1 LLLPLQ
7 TILNNE
13 IGLVQVGG
21 RPTLTENAPM
31 NGESLNVRAELLNA
45 LSRLAPSLV
54 SEGRLNTSAL
64 NDLFGDVDAPESER
78 YQISWRGKND
88 AYKVLQATST
98 STLKPCV
105 ETSINWE
112 NSKNLFIE
120 GENLEVLKLLQRTYF
135 GKVRFIYIDPPY
147 NTGSDSFIYPDKFSE
162 TKEEYLVRIGNKDD
176 SGKLLK
182 EGLFRPNTKEN
193 GQFHSNW
200 LSMMLPRLFLARN
213 LLSDDGVFVTS
224 IDDNEAYSL
233 KLVLDEVFG
242 EENFAG
248 DIIWNSTKSVTNT
261 ALLSVSHTHNLV
273 YFKDVEYHKKNR
285 YEFRLPDTP
294 EGFSNPDN
302 DTRGPWKADP
312 FQVEGERPNQL
323 YEIVN
328 PKTGQKYV
336 PNPGNSWKNDFEKFV
351 ELMSDNRIV
360 FGTSGEAGPQ
370 RKRFWSE
377 AQERGR
383 VTKSLWTDVDTTA
396 NATAYLIQ
404 LMGKK
409 VFTNPKPVDLIQRF
423 IQLGTVGKN
432 ENNEIVM
439 DFFGGSG
446 TTAEAVMKQN
456 KEDGGSRRFIFV
468 TLPEPLD
475 DKSQAGK
482 EAKGLGHLTIADV
495 AHSRISKAIEVLSGA
510 SSNQNDLFTS
520 SDKTNVDLGFRH
532 FKLTTSN
539 IKNWRGDIS
548 TNIDELSIQLK
559 LTETSENSDSSGLD
573 IALEMVLKEGLD
585 LSTPVVEAK
594 FGHGVGH
601 VIGKNEIVVIHGQ
614 MTKEDFANVIKL
626 KPKSVICLDS
636 IFNYKDSDKTNT
648 QLQFE
653 DAGIGFRTV

>member
-1 LLLPLQ
+1 M
-7 TILNNE
+7 
-13 IGLVQVGG
+13 
-21 RPTLTENAPM
+21 TEKAPM
-31 NGESLNVRAELLNA
+31 DGESLDVRAELLKA
-45 LSRLAPSLV
+45 LSQIAPSLV
-54 SEGRLNTSAL
+54 SEGRLNSSAL

-98 STLKPCV
+98 STLKPFK

-112 NSKNLFIE
+112 TSKNLFIE
-120 GENLEVLKLLQRTYF
+120 GENLEVLKVLQRTYF

-162 TKEEYLVRIGNKDD
+162 TKEEYLVRIGEKDE

-233 KLVLDEVFG
+233 KLLLDEVFG

-248 DIIWNSTKSVTNT
+248 DIVWNSTKSVTNT

-294 EGFSNPDN
+294 EGFTNPDN
-302 DTRGPWKADP
+302 DPRGPWKADP

-336 PNPGNSWKNDFEKFV
+336 PNPGNSWKNDFDKFV
-351 ELMSDNRIV
+351 ELMADNRIV

-432 ENNEIVM
+432 EIVM

-456 KEDGGSRRFIFV
+456 KEDGGDRRFIFV
-468 TLPEPLD
+468 TLSEPLD
-475 DKSQAGK
+475 EKSQAGK
-482 EAKGLGHLTIADV
+482 EAKSLGHQTIADV
-495 AHSRISKAIEVLSGA
+495 ARSRITKAIEVLRGA
-510 SSNQNDLFTS
+510 SSNQDDLFAST
-520 SDKTNVDLGFRH
+520 DKSNTDLGFRH
-532 FKLTTSN
+532 FRLTASN
-539 IKNWRGDIS
+539 IKNWRGDIA
-548 TNIDELSIQLK
+548 TNVDELSLQLK
-559 LTETSENSDSSGLD
+559 LTETSENTDSTGLD

-585 LSTPVVEAK
+585 LSIPVVETK
-594 FGHGVGH
+594 FGKTTGH
-601 VIGKNEIVVIHGQ
+601 TVGKNEIVVISEP
-614 MTKEDFANVIKL
+614 MNKEDFAEVIKL

-636 IFNYKDSDKTNT
+636 IFNNRDSDKTNT

>member
-1 LLLPLQ
+1 M
-7 TILNNE
+7 
-13 IGLVQVGG
+13 V
-21 RPTLTENAPM
+21 TEKVPM
-31 NGESLNVRAELLNA
+31 SGDSINVRAELLGA
-45 LSRLAPSLV
+45 LARIAPSLV
-54 SEGRLNTSAL
+54 SEGKLNSVAI
-64 NDLFGDVDAPESER
+64 NNLFGDTESLDTER
-78 YQISWRGKND
+78 YQLSWRGKND
-88 AYKVLQATST
+88 SYKVLQTTST

-105 ETSINWE
+105 TTSINWE
-112 NSKNLFIE
+112 DSRNLFIE
-120 GENLEVLKLLQRTYF
+120 GENLEVLKVLQRTYF

-162 TKEEYLVRIGNKDD
+162 TKEDYLVRIGEKDE

-182 EGLFRPNTKEN
+182 EGLFRPNTREN

-233 KLVLDEVFG
+233 KLLLDEIFG

-273 YFKDVEYHKKNR
+273 YFKDVEHHKKNR

-302 DTRGPWKADP
+302 DPRGPWKADP

-323 YEIVN
+323 YEIIN

-336 PNPGNSWKNDFEKFV
+336 PNAGSSWKNDLDKFI
-351 ELMSDNRIV
+351 ELMADNRIV
-360 FGTSGEAGPQ
+360 FGTSGDAGPQ

-383 VTKSLWTDVDTTA
+383 VAKSLWTDVDTTA
-396 NATAYLIQ
+396 NATAYLMQ

-423 IQLGTVGKN
+423 IQLGTIGN
-432 ENNEIVM
+432 DEIVM

-446 TTAEAVMKQN
+446 TTAEAVLKQN
-456 KEDGGSRRFIFV
+456 KEDGGDRRFIFV

-475 DKSQAGK
+475 EKTQAGK
-482 EAKGLGHLTIADV
+482 EAKALGYLTIADV
-495 AHSRISKAIEVLSGA
+495 ARSRIIKAIEALNGA
-510 SSNQNDLFTS
+510 TSNQEDLFTVES
-520 SDKTNVDLGFRH
+520 KSKADYGFRH
-532 FKLTTSN
+532 FKLTPSN
-539 IKNWRGDIS
+539 IKNWRGDIAG
-548 TNIDELSIQLK
+548 NLDELSLQLK
-559 LTETSENSDSSGLD
+559 LTETSENSDSTALD
-573 IALEMVLKEGLD
+573 IVLEMVLKEGLD
-585 LSTPVVEAK
+585 LSTSVSEVK
-594 FGHGVGH
+594 IGTVNVH
-601 VIGKNEIVVIHGQ
+601 VIGKNEIVVISEH
-614 MTKEDFANVIKL
+614 MTKKEFSDVIKL

-636 IFNYKDSDKTNT
+636 IFNNKDSDKTNA

-653 DAGIGFRTV
+653 DMGIGFRTI

>member
-1 LLLPLQ
+1 MIEKAPLSG
-7 TILNNE
+7 N
-13 IGLVQVGG
+13 
-21 RPTLTENAPM
+21 
-31 NGESLNVRAELLNA
+31 SLNVREELLSA
-45 LSRLAPSLV
+45 LVKIAPSLV
-54 SEGRLNTSAL
+54 SEGKLNAAAI
-64 NDLFGDVDAPESER
+64 NDLFGDTDAPESER
-78 YQISWRGKND
+78 YQISWRGKNY
-88 AYKVLQATST
+88 AYKVLQASST
-98 STLKPCV
+98 STLKPCLA
-105 ETSINWE
+105 TSVDWK

-120 GENLEVLKLLQRTYF
+120 GENLEVLKVLQRTYF

-147 NTGSDSFIYPDKFSE
+147 NTGSDRFIYPDKFSE
-162 TKEEYLVRIGNKDD
+162 TKEEYLIRIGEKDEA
-176 SGKLLK
+176 GKLLK

-213 LLSDDGVFVTS
+213 LLSEDGVFVTS

-233 KLVLDEVFG
+233 KLLLDEVFG

-248 DIIWNSTKSVTNT
+248 NIIWNSTKSVTNT

-285 YEFRLPDTP
+285 YEFRLPDTLD
-294 EGFSNPDN
+294 GFSNPDN
-302 DTRGPWKADP
+302 DPRGPWKADP

-323 YEIVN
+323 YEIIN

-336 PNPGNSWKNDFEKFV
+336 PNPGNSWKNDFDKFV
-351 ELMSDNRIV
+351 ELMADNRIV

-396 NATAYLIQ
+396 NATAYLVQ

-409 VFTNPKPVDLIQRF
+409 LFTNPKPVDLIQRF

-432 ENNEIVM
+432 EIVM

-446 TTAEAVMKQN
+446 TTAEAVLKQN
-456 KEDGGSRRFIFV
+456 KEDGGDRRFIYV
-468 TLPEPLD
+468 NLPEPLD
-475 DKSQAGK
+475 DTTQAGK
-482 EAKGLGHLTIADV
+482 EAKALGHETIADV
-495 AHSRISKAIEVLSGA
+495 ARSRITKAIEVLSGTATNQDDLFA
-510 SSNQNDLFTS
+510 SSSTS
-520 SDKTNVDLGFRH
+520 TVDYGFRH
-532 FKLTTSN
+532 FKLTRSN
-539 IKNWRGDIS
+539 IKNWRGDIAK
-548 TNIDELSIQLK
+548 NLDELEMQLK
-559 LTETSENSDSSGLD
+559 LTETSENSDSTALD

-585 LSTPVVEAK
+585 LSIPVSEVK
-594 FGHGVGH
+594 FGDTLCHVVGQ
-601 VIGKNEIVVIHGQ
+601 NEIVVIAEHMSKG
-614 MTKEDFANVIKL
+614 EFSEVIQL

-636 IFNYKDSDKTNT
+636 IFNNKDSDKTNT

>member
-1 LLLPLQ
+1 V
-7 TILNNE
+7 TDK
-13 IGLVQVGG
+13 
-21 RPTLTENAPM
+21 API
-31 NGESLNVRAELLNA
+31 NSNSSDIRAELLRA
-45 LSRLAPSLV
+45 LSELAPSLI
-54 SEGRLNTSAL
+54 SEGRLNTTAL

-78 YQISWRGKND
+78 YQISWRGKNE
-88 AYKVLQATST
+88 AYKVLQTTSS
-98 STLKPCV
+98 STLKPCLD
-105 ETSINWE
+105 TSINWG
-112 NSKNLFIE
+112 SSRNLFIE
-120 GENLEVLKLLQRTYF
+120 GENLEVLKVLQRTYF
-135 GKVRFIYIDPPY
+135 GKVRLIYIDPPY

-162 TKEEYLVRIGNKDD
+162 TKEEYLVRIGEKDE
-176 SGKLLK
+176 SGKLIK

-213 LLSDDGVFVTS
+213 LLSEDGVFITS

-233 KLVLDEVFG
+233 KLLLDEVFG

-273 YFKDVEYHKKNR
+273 YFKDVDHHKKNR

-302 DTRGPWKADP
+302 DPRGPWKADP

-336 PNPGNSWKNDFEKFV
+336 PNPGNSWKNGLDKFV
-351 ELMSDNRIV
+351 ELLSDNRIV

-383 VTKSLWTDVDTTA
+383 VTKSLWTDLDTTA
-396 NATAYLIQ
+396 NATAYLVQ

-423 IQLGTVGKN
+423 IQIGTVGKN
-432 ENNEIVM
+432 EVVM

-456 KEDGGSRRFIFV
+456 KEDGGDRRFIFV

-482 EAKGLGHLTIADV
+482 EAKGLGHQSIADV
-495 AHSRISKAIEVLSGA
+495 ARSRIKKVIEVLGGI
-510 SSNQNDLFTS
+510 SSNQDELFAPTDS
-520 SDKTNVDLGFRH
+520 TNLDLGFRH
-532 FKLTTSN
+532 FKLTASN
-539 IKNWRGDIS
+539 IKNWRGDIA
-548 TNIDELSIQLK
+548 TNVEELSIQLK
-559 LTETSENSDSSGLD
+559 LTEISESRDSTGLD

-585 LSTPVVEAK
+585 LSIRVQESK
-594 FGHGVGH
+594 FGSAVAH
-601 VIGKNEIVVIHGQ
+601 VIGKNEIVVISEK
-614 MTKEDFANVIKL
+614 MSNKEFNEVIDL

-636 IFNYKDSDKTNT
+636 IFNNKDSDKTNIR
-648 QLQFE
+648 LQFE

>member
-1 LLLPLQ
+1 M
-7 TILNNE
+7 
-13 IGLVQVGG
+13 
-21 RPTLTENAPM
+21 TENAPM
-31 NGESLNVRAELLNA
+31 GGDSLDVRAELLSA
-45 LSRLAPSLV
+45 LAKVAPSLV
-54 SEGRLNTSAL
+54 SEGRLNTAAL
-64 NDLFGDVDAPESER
+64 NDLFGDSEAPENER

-88 AYKVLQATST
+88 AYKVLQSTST

-105 ETSINWE
+105 GTSIDWE
-112 NSKNLFIE
+112 NSQNLFIE
-120 GENLEVLKLLQRTYF
+120 GENLEVLKVLQRTYF

-162 TKEEYLVRIGNKDD
+162 TKEEYLVRIGEKDE

-233 KLVLDEVFG
+233 KLLLDEIYG

-248 DIIWNSTKSVTNT
+248 DIVWNSTKSVTNT

-351 ELMSDNRIV
+351 ELMADNRIV

-432 ENNEIVM
+432 EIVM

-446 TTAEAVMKQN
+446 TTAEAVLKQN
-456 KEDGGSRRFIFV
+456 KEDGGDRRFIFV

-482 EAKGLGHLTIADV
+482 EAKGLGYETIADV
-495 AHSRISKAIEVLSGA
+495 ARSRITKAIELHSGV
-510 SSNQNDLFTS
+510 SSNQEDLFAAGKES
-520 SDKTNVDLGFRH
+520 VVDYGFRH
-532 FKLTTSN
+532 FKLTPSN
-539 IKNWRGDIS
+539 IKNWRGDIAG
-548 TNIDELSIQLK
+548 NVDELSLQLK
-559 LTETSENSDSSGLD
+559 LTETSENSDSTALD

-585 LSTPVVEAK
+585 LSIQVSEVK
-594 FGHGVGH
+594 FGQSTGH
-601 VIGKNEIVVIHGQ
+601 VVGKNEIVVISEK
-614 MTKEDFANVIKL
+614 MSKEEFSAVIAL

-636 IFNYKDSDKTNT
+636 IFNNKDSDKTNT

>member
-1 LLLPLQ
+1 M
-7 TILNNE
+7 TDK
-13 IGLVQVGG
+13 
-21 RPTLTENAPM
+21 API
-31 NGESLNVRAELLNA
+31 NSNSSDIRAELLRA
-45 LSRLAPSLV
+45 LSELAPSLI
-54 SEGRLNTSAL
+54 SEGRLNTTAL

-78 YQISWRGKND
+78 YQISWRGKNE
-88 AYKVLQATST
+88 AYKVLQTTSS
-98 STLKPCV
+98 STLKPCLD
-105 ETSINWE
+105 TSINWG
-112 NSKNLFIE
+112 SSRNLFIE
-120 GENLEVLKLLQRTYF
+120 GENLEVLKVLQRTYF
-135 GKVRFIYIDPPY
+135 GKVRLIYIDPPY

-162 TKEEYLVRIGNKDD
+162 TKEEYLVRIGEKDE
-176 SGKLLK
+176 SGKLIK

-213 LLSDDGVFVTS
+213 LLSEDGVFITS

-233 KLVLDEVFG
+233 KLLLDEVFG

-273 YFKDVEYHKKNR
+273 YFKDVDHHKKNR

-302 DTRGPWKADP
+302 DPRGPWKADP

-336 PNPGNSWKNDFEKFV
+336 PNPGNSWKNGLDKFV
-351 ELMSDNRIV
+351 ELLSDNRIV

-383 VTKSLWTDVDTTA
+383 VTKSLWTDLDTTA
-396 NATAYLIQ
+396 NATAYLVQ

-423 IQLGTVGKN
+423 IQIGTVGKN
-432 ENNEIVM
+432 EVVM

-456 KEDGGSRRFIFV
+456 KEDGGDRRFIFV

-482 EAKGLGHLTIADV
+482 EAKGLGHQSIADV
-495 AHSRISKAIEVLSGA
+495 ARSRIKKVIEVLGGI
-510 SSNQNDLFTS
+510 SSNQDELFAPTDS
-520 SDKTNVDLGFRH
+520 TNLDLGFRH
-532 FKLTTSN
+532 FKLTASN
-539 IKNWRGDIS
+539 IKNWRGDIA
-548 TNIDELSIQLK
+548 TNVEELSIQLK
-559 LTETSENSDSSGLD
+559 LTEISESRDSTGLD

-585 LSTPVVEAK
+585 LSIRVQESK
-594 FGHGVGH
+594 FGSAVAH
-601 VIGKNEIVVIHGQ
+601 VIGKNEIVVISEK
-614 MTKEDFANVIKL
+614 MSNKEFNEVIDL

-636 IFNYKDSDKTNT
+636 IFNNKDSDKTNIR
-648 QLQFE
+648 LQFE

>member
-1 LLLPLQ
+1 M
-7 TILNNE
+7 
-13 IGLVQVGG
+13 
-21 RPTLTENAPM
+21 TEKAPM
-31 NGESLNVRAELLNA
+31 DGESLDVRAELLKA
-45 LSRLAPSLV
+45 LSQIAPSLV
-54 SEGRLNTSAL
+54 SEGRLNSSAL
-64 NDLFGDVDAPESER
+64 NDLFGDVDAPEGER

-98 STLKPCV
+98 STLKPFK

-112 NSKNLFIE
+112 TSKNLFIE
-120 GENLEVLKLLQRTYF
+120 GENLEVLKVLQRTYF

-162 TKEEYLVRIGNKDD
+162 TKEEYLVRIGEKDE

-233 KLVLDEVFG
+233 KLLLDEVFG

-248 DIIWNSTKSVTNT
+248 DIVWNSTKSVTNT

-294 EGFSNPDN
+294 EGFTNPDN
-302 DTRGPWKADP
+302 DPRGPWKADP

-336 PNPGNSWKNDFEKFV
+336 PNPGNSWKNDFDKFV
-351 ELMSDNRIV
+351 ELMADNRIV

-432 ENNEIVM
+432 EIVM

-456 KEDGGSRRFIFV
+456 KEDGGDRRFIFV
-468 TLPEPLD
+468 TLSEPLD
-475 DKSQAGK
+475 EKSQAGK
-482 EAKGLGHLTIADV
+482 EAKSLGHQTIADV
-495 AHSRISKAIEVLSGA
+495 ARSRITKAIEVLRGA
-510 SSNQNDLFTS
+510 SSNQDDLFAST
-520 SDKTNVDLGFRH
+520 DKSNTDLGFRH
-532 FKLTTSN
+532 FRLTASN
-539 IKNWRGDIS
+539 IKNWRGDIA
-548 TNIDELSIQLK
+548 TNVDELSLQLK
-559 LTETSENSDSSGLD
+559 LTETSENTDSTGLD

-585 LSTPVVEAK
+585 LSIPVVETK
-594 FGHGVGH
+594 FGKTTGH
-601 VIGKNEIVVIHGQ
+601 TVGKNEIVVISEP
-614 MTKEDFANVIKL
+614 MNKEDFAEVIKL

-636 IFNYKDSDKTNT
+636 IFNNRDSDKTNT

>member
-1 LLLPLQ
+1 M
-7 TILNNE
+7 
-13 IGLVQVGG
+13 
-21 RPTLTENAPM
+21 TEKAPM
-31 NGESLNVRAELLNA
+31 DGESLDVRAELLKA
-45 LSRLAPSLV
+45 LSQIAPSLV
-54 SEGRLNTSAL
+54 SEGRLNSSAL
-64 NDLFGDVDAPESER
+64 NDLFGDVDAPEGER

-98 STLKPCV
+98 STLKPFK

-112 NSKNLFIE
+112 TSKNLFIE
-120 GENLEVLKLLQRTYF
+120 GENLEVLKVLQRTYF

-162 TKEEYLVRIGNKDD
+162 TKEEYLVRIGEKDE

-233 KLVLDEVFG
+233 KLLLDEVFG

-248 DIIWNSTKSVTNT
+248 DIVWNSTKSVTNT

-294 EGFSNPDN
+294 EGFTNPDN
-302 DTRGPWKADP
+302 DPRGPWKADP

-336 PNPGNSWKNDFEKFV
+336 PNPGNSWKNDFDKFV
-351 ELMSDNRIV
+351 ELMADNRIV

-432 ENNEIVM
+432 EIVM

-456 KEDGGSRRFIFV
+456 KEDGGDRRFIFV
-468 TLPEPLD
+468 TLSEPLD
-475 DKSQAGK
+475 EKSQAGK
-482 EAKGLGHLTIADV
+482 EAKSLGHQTIADV
-495 AHSRISKAIEVLSGA
+495 ARSRITKAIEVLRGA
-510 SSNQNDLFTS
+510 SSNQDDLFAST
-520 SDKTNVDLGFRH
+520 DKNNTDLGFRH
-532 FKLTTSN
+532 FRLTASN
-539 IKNWRGDIS
+539 IKNWRGDIA
-548 TNIDELSIQLK
+548 TNVDELSLQLK
-559 LTETSENSDSSGLD
+559 LTETSENTDSTGLD

-585 LSTPVVEAK
+585 LSIPVVETK
-594 FGHGVGH
+594 FGKTTGH
-601 VIGKNEIVVIHGQ
+601 TVGKNEIVVISEP
-614 MTKEDFANVIKL
+614 MNKEDFAEVIKL

-636 IFNYKDSDKTNT
+636 IFNNRDSDKTNT

>member
-1 LLLPLQ
+1 
-7 TILNNE
+7 
-13 IGLVQVGG
+13 
-21 RPTLTENAPM
+21 M
-31 NGESLNVRAELLNA
+31 DGESLDVRAELLKA
-45 LSRLAPSLV
+45 LSQIAPSLV
-54 SEGRLNTSAL
+54 SEGRLNSSAL
-64 NDLFGDVDAPESER
+64 NDLFGDVDAPEGER

-98 STLKPCV
+98 STLKPFK

-112 NSKNLFIE
+112 TSKNLFIE
-120 GENLEVLKLLQRTYF
+120 GENLEVLKVLQRTYF

-162 TKEEYLVRIGNKDD
+162 TKEEYLVRIGEKDE

-233 KLVLDEVFG
+233 KLLLDEVFG

-248 DIIWNSTKSVTNT
+248 DIVWNSTKSVTNT

-294 EGFSNPDN
+294 EGFTNPDN
-302 DTRGPWKADP
+302 DPRGPWKADP

-336 PNPGNSWKNDFEKFV
+336 PNPGNSWKNDFDKFV
-351 ELMSDNRIV
+351 ELMADNRIV

-432 ENNEIVM
+432 EIVM

-456 KEDGGSRRFIFV
+456 KEDGGDRRFIFV
-468 TLPEPLD
+468 TLSEPLD
-475 DKSQAGK
+475 EKSQAGK
-482 EAKGLGHLTIADV
+482 EAKSLGHQTIADV
-495 AHSRISKAIEVLSGA
+495 ARSRITKAIEVLRGA
-510 SSNQNDLFTS
+510 SSNQDDLFAST
-520 SDKTNVDLGFRH
+520 DKNNTDLGFRH
-532 FKLTTSN
+532 FRLTASN
-539 IKNWRGDIS
+539 IKNWRGDIA
-548 TNIDELSIQLK
+548 TNVDELSLQLK
-559 LTETSENSDSSGLD
+559 LTETSENTDSTGLD

-585 LSTPVVEAK
+585 LSIPVVETK
-594 FGHGVGH
+594 FGKTTGH
-601 VIGKNEIVVIHGQ
+601 TVGKNEIVVISEP
-614 MTKEDFANVIKL
+614 MNKEDFAEVIKL

-636 IFNYKDSDKTNT
+636 IFNNRDSDKTNT